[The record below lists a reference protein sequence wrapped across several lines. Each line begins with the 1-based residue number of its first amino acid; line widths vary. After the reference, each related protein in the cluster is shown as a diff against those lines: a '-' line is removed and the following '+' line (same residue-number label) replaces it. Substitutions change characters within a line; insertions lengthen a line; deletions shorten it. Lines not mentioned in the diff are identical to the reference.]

1 MPNTLY
7 TFFYL
12 LISGKRASIRNIW
25 KEIKPIWRG
34 RRVQQFIN
42 PLFNLRTL
50 FKNHMKRKILISL
63 ILILGK
69 SCRSDRMWNYCC
81 GFARNVCKMR
91 PFEYFWTTVILFA
104 VFELSGQK
112 WAKYILENPKMYF
125 FLKLMLAML

>member
-1 MPNTLY
+1 MP
-7 TFFYL
+7 FQESSL
-12 LISGKRASIRNIW
+12 LNLINYGQ
-25 KEIKPIWRG
+25 KETKPIWRG
-34 RRVQQFIN
+34 RKVQQFIN

-91 PFEYFWTTVILFA
+91 PFEPL
-104 VFELSGQK
+104 
-112 WAKYILENPKMYF
+112 
-125 FLKLMLAML
+125 